1 MLELCPSCTV
11 EREGIDVII
20 RLGPLP
26 YEGALSWTEDTL
38 SLLDALGDSP
48 LLPFALPREQ
58 VEQMRSVLVAM
69 HRRALSSPIFT
80 WEVEV
85 SVEELKPMLT
95 YWLNI
100 GRLSDET
107 VTASGGRWATA
118 AGEDFH
124 GAILTS
130 LLDQLEEVDPTYVS
144 RLRLAWRLPV
154 KGAS

>member
-1 MLELCPSCTV
+1 ML
-11 EREGIDVII
+11 I

-26 YEGALSWTEDTL
+26 YEGAVLWTADTL
-38 SLLDALGDSP
+38 ALLDALGDSP

-58 VEQMRSVLVAM
+58 VEQMRAVLVAM
-69 HRRALSSPIFT
+69 HRRALSSPIFS
-80 WEVEV
+80 WEAEV

-107 VTASGGRWATA
+107 VAASGGRWASE

-124 GAILTS
+124 RAVVESVLG
-130 LLDQLEEVDPTYVS
+130 QLEEVDAVYVA
-144 RLRLAWRLPV
+144 RLRLAWSRPI
-154 KGAS
+154 KA